1 METRMITLFCKDVPD
16 MDKGELESELRAQ
29 KWLYR
34 IIQKTYTKLL
44 VEDERK
50 KPSWIR
56 DNKIVFCE
64 MYMKNLEALLSQIE
78 FYIPRRAYEDDRYSK
93 SERKKRETKQR
104 INALWED
111 RNERSWQ
118 NQVSAREGINLQWN
132 KNLFLLVGKDR
143 GYQTEEALIYAVQ
156 KELDLSRTKAK
167 ILVDKGRFTWG
178 QVLCVGAMLEM
189 TPKEFC
195 DVFMSGYFVEYM
207 GEYIASHDNIDK
219 SALLKRRVLP
229 DIDANSEKSD

>member
-16 MDKGELESELRAQ
+16 MDKGELEAELRAQ
-29 KWLYR
+29 KWLR
-34 IIQKTYTKLL
+34 HIIKKAYDNTAH
-44 VEDERK
+44 EGEGK

-56 DNKIVFCE
+56 DNKLEFCE
-64 MYMKNLEALLSQIE
+64 LYLTNIEALIAEIE
-78 FYIPRRAYEDDRYSK
+78 FYIPRRAHEDLRHSK
-93 SERKKRETKQR
+93 GKRKKEESAQR
-104 INALWED
+104 AKAQGMDKDTRIRLM
-111 RNERSWQ
+111 Q
-118 NQVSAREGINLQWN
+118 QFAREGINLQWN
-132 KNLFLLVGKDR
+132 KELFMLVGKDR

-156 KELDLSRTKAK
+156 EELGLTRTKAK

-207 GEYIASHDNIDK
+207 GEYYASHQNIDK
-219 SALLKRRVLP
+219 SALLTRRVLP
-229 DIDANSEKSD
+229 DVGANTESSD

>member
-16 MDKGELESELRAQ
+16 MDKGELEAELRAQ

-34 IIQKTYTKLL
+34 IIQKAHSKLL

-56 DNKIVFCE
+56 DNKIVYCE
-64 MYMKNLEALLSQIE
+64 MYMKNLEALVAEIE
-78 FYIPRRAYEDDRYSK
+78 FYIPRRAYEDDRHSK
-93 SERKKRETKQR
+93 SLRKKREVQQR
-104 INALWED
+104 LRAAWVEGNDKRYENKVFAK
-111 RNERSWQ
+111 
-118 NQVSAREGINLQWN
+118 AGINLQWN
-132 KNLFLLVGKDR
+132 KELFLLVGKDR

-156 KELDLSRTKAK
+156 KELGLSRTKAK

-219 SALLKRRVLP
+219 SALLKRRVVP
-229 DIDANSEKSD
+229 DEEADTEKSD

>member
-16 MDKGELESELRAQ
+16 MDKGELEAELRAQ

-34 IIQKTYTKLL
+34 ILKNYHAKLV
-44 VEDERK
+44 VEQSK
-50 KPSWIR
+50 KKYSWIR
-56 DNKIVFCE
+56 DNKIEFCE
-64 MYMKNLEALLSQIE
+64 IYMLNLKALQSQIE
-78 FYIPRRAYEDDRYSK
+78 FYIPRRAYADDRLSK
-93 SERKKRETKQR
+93 SERKKKETRQR
-104 INALWED
+104 KKALWED

-118 NQVSAREGINLQWN
+118 NQVSAKEGINLQWN
-132 KNLFLLVGKDR
+132 KELFLLVGKDR
-143 GYQTEEALIYAVQ
+143 GYQTEEALVYAVQ

-207 GEYIASHDNIDK
+207 GEYYASHQNIDK

-229 DIDANSEKSD
+229 DIEANTESSD